1 MAEGKAVFSGKMR
14 AQTVTI
20 GNAYGEGLVEANP
33 VLGKLDTVYP
43 YFCLILLTLFVLFV
57 LLV

>member
-33 VLGKLDTVYP
+33 VLGKLDTVYACDP
-43 YFCLILLTLFVLFV
+43 YFCLILLTLFVL
-57 LLV
+57 